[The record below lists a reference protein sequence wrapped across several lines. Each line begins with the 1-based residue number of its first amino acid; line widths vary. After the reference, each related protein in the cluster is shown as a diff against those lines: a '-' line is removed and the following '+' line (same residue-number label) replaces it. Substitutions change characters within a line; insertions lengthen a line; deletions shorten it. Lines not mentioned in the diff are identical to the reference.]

1 MIQWLR
7 LCASTAWDVVWSPV
21 GELRSHVARVA
32 KKKKQESLF
41 KRCFR
46 NAWASSYPRTR
57 EFWEWVCLSS
67 GLFAVLPLGGDRAAL
82 PADCGWVDRAWAP
95 VRLCQGV
102 HHPEVR
108 EVHQTLARGTVPVI
122 GLCCHHRQVLLHFY
136 INRRHQVPP
145 AKKLFPMFCQF
156 TAFHISKLHFLNYS
170 MFMDGWYG
178 ERQTESFEM
187 NCCSV
192 TKSWLCTP

>member
-1 MIQWLR
+1 MGMPLFRSLCCSPSGWRPCGPTCRLWMSGSCMGTCATLPGSSSSRGEGGAPDIGSSPQHFRQPQMI
-7 LCASTAWDVVWSPV
+7 
-21 GELRSHVARVA
+21 
-32 KKKKQESLF
+32 
-41 KRCFR
+41 
-46 NAWASSYPRTR
+46 
-57 EFWEWVCLSS
+57 S
-67 GLFAVLPLGGDRAAL
+67 GG
-82 PADCGWVDRAWAP
+82 
-95 VRLCQGV
+95 
-102 HHPEVR
+102 
-108 EVHQTLARGTVPVI
+108 GTVPVI

-192 TKSWLCTP
+192 TKS